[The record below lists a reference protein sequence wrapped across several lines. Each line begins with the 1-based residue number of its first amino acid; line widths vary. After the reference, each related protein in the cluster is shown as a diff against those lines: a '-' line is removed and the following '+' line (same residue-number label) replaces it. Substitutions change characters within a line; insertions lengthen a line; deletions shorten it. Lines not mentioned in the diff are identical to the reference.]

1 MCLLKVWKLL
11 LLRMRMPKSE
21 NAFENKSQVTLQR
34 WPEKMED
41 EKGLVAREWLYT
53 KVRWCQLSSRLKL
66 WWWGSIIL
74 LISSLDS
81 PLDWIL
87 SCRWWM
93 DEWKYKFLSQSLIQS
108 FAWMHRQKGKMRN
121 SGLLCG
127 YICGWCMHFQI
138 IDASQKKYCGK
149 LCGLVL
155 AGGNSIKSASVNIFY
170 KINQIW
176 VPKS

>member
-53 KVRWCQLSSRLKL
+53 KVRWCQLSSWLKL
-66 WWWGSIIL
+66 WCWRGQHLSFCWYWVLTVHWTESFHADDGWMKVQISFTIIDSKL
-74 LISSLDS
+74 RLNAQTKRQNEKFWIVVGYSYIYIWHDIVSL
-81 PLDWIL
+81 
-87 SCRWWM
+87 
-93 DEWKYKFLSQSLIQS
+93 
-108 FAWMHRQKGKMRN
+108 
-121 SGLLCG
+121 
-127 YICGWCMHFQI
+127 QI

-155 AGGNSIKSASVNIFY
+155 AGGNSIKSASINI
-170 KINQIW
+170 
-176 VPKS
+176 SL